1 MGQVLQDIF
10 LGFQKGAKGYK
21 LWDLVAKKVVI
32 SRYAIFVEKSM
43 IKTFRKEEESQV
55 VGSSSDSGKLV
66 MQVEL
71 DEVESQLKKEP
82 YICD

>member
-1 MGQVLQDIF
+1 
-10 LGFQKGAKGYK
+10 
-21 LWDLVAKKVVI
+21 
-32 SRYAIFVEKSM
+32 M

>member
-1 MGQVLQDIF
+1 M
-10 LGFQKGAKGYK
+10 
-21 LWDLVAKKVVI
+21 
-32 SRYAIFVEKSM
+32 SM
-43 IKTFRKEEESQV
+43 IKAFRKEEESQV

-71 DEVESQLKKEP
+71 DEVESWLKKEP